1 MNRAEGKDSV
11 GDAAII
17 RNDEEVIGLDETRE
31 RVRAASQCTE
41 VEKRFSDIHARA
53 SQHHWLSHR
62 NRENKAVAS
71 DAFELN

>member
-1 MNRAEGKDSV
+1 M
-11 GDAAII
+11 GDATII
-17 RNDEEVIGLDETRE
+17 RNDEEVIGLDESRE

-62 NRENKAVAS
+62 KLRKQGCSLGRV
-71 DAFELN
+71 ELN